1 MMMTV
6 SNYRSRNCIT
16 TLLQHSRS
24 SNFSQEIVLFPRD
37 PPRQK
42 KHNLLLFVLV
52 LNDLVL
58 CCCVMLTNLWPS
70 KESTECHCKCI
81 CPPITAARCLN
92 LGKIGENRNSRSLAE
107 ELSVGSVAQLHH
119 SDSTEYSRLSICH
132 PLTSAPL
139 PSSFSNFLVKL
150 SDHRR
155 SLAHSPAHES
165 RSQFVDTPKPPQ
177 PDPNRAI

>member
-92 LGKIGENRNSRSLAE
+92 WEKSERIEILARWPRSSRWA
-107 ELSVGSVAQLHH
+107 ALH
-119 SDSTEYSRLSICH
+119 SCTTVTAPSIQGYRFA
-132 PLTSAPL
+132 T
-139 PSSFSNFLVKL
+139 
-150 SDHRR
+150 R
-155 SLAHSPAHES
+155 
-165 RSQFVDTPKPPQ
+165 
-177 PDPNRAI
+177 